1 MNETISRVIG
11 DGRLLSDTAWFNVL
25 KDIDV
30 LPCSTITAL
39 KASKKWYLV
48 TNSKT
53 VVITEGEHWSSQ
65 PSWMAE
71 ILDFNNEVIE
81 WVF

>member
-30 LPCSTITAL
+30 LPASTITVL
-39 KASKKWYLV
+39 K
-48 TNSKT
+48 
-53 VVITEGEHWSSQ
+53 EHWSSQ